1 MLAEATTGST
11 VHIESGSLFGFGTTP
26 GWASMS
32 MMEPMFRQQ
41 GSLSDS
47 ATVGLTGLQH
57 QACGNGTAKAAGF
70 SSVLYCHLCAGSG
83 QHTVQERTASSSLPG
98 CKSRTALEE

>member
-32 MMEPMFRQQ
+32 TMEPMFR
-41 GSLSDS
+41 
-47 ATVGLTGLQH
+47 
-57 QACGNGTAKAAGF
+57 
-70 SSVLYCHLCAGSG
+70 
-83 QHTVQERTASSSLPG
+83 
-98 CKSRTALEE
+98 